1 MPLTT
6 ELIDLFNIYIVP
18 EGVTASASLFLIA
31 LSFFTSCITATLG
44 VGGGALLVAVM
55 ASILP
60 TSAVIP
66 VHGVVQLGSNVG
78 RFAVMRKYVKYSV
91 LGWFLAGSLIGA
103 AIGGSIV
110 VSLPEHL
117 LKLILGSFILLVNW
131 FPVSFS
137 LRKAGM
143 VSIGALSNFISMFV
157 GAPGP
162 FLISTIRRN
171 FPDRKELLGTMAAFM
186 SIQHALKAAIFGF
199 LGFAM
204 TEWLSLVA
212 IMIATGFLGTLAG
225 RFLLERI
232 SDQKYAVVIKWVL
245 TALAVRLIWQA
256 ISLM

>member
-1 MPLTT
+1 MAT
-6 ELIDLFNIYIVP
+6 ELIDLFNVYIVP
-18 EGVTASASLFLIA
+18 EGVTATASLFLII

-44 VGGGALLVAVM
+44 VGGGALLVAAM

-78 RFAVMRKYVKYSV
+78 RFAVMRKYVRYSV
-91 LGWFLAGSLIGA
+91 LGWFLAGSLLGA
-103 AIGGSIV
+103 ALGGSIV

-131 FPVSFS
+131 FPVSFP
-137 LRKAGM
+137 LRKVGM

-162 FLISTIRRN
+162 FLIATIRRN

-199 LGFAM
+199 LGFTM
-204 TEWLSLVA
+204 TEWLPLIG
-212 IMIATGFLGTLAG
+212 IMITTGFLGTLTG
-225 RFLLERI
+225 RSLLEKI
-232 SDQKYAVVIKWVL
+232 SDKRYGITIKWVL
-245 TALAVRLIWQA
+245 TALAIRLIWQA
-256 ISLM
+256 LAER